1 LNFVSRRQL
10 GDVGCDPPGLVVRE
24 HVRLP
29 GFVLVSAEVR
39 VGDRLTVGVLDP
51 ECLLKFTD

>member
-10 GDVGCDPPGLVVRE
+10 GDVGCDLPGLVVRE

-29 GFVLVSAEVR
+29 SLILVAAEVR
-39 VGDRLTVGVLDP
+39 VGDRLQP
-51 ECLLKFTD
+51 ARPQNAMK